1 MKTLEYLIKANSS
14 DFVTAVT
21 KAETIYGQALKGM
34 ADKAK
39 QISLFKQAKDEADST
54 GTALVKLKTTAEQ
67 VRKALGDSG
76 GSLQQSQQLAKAEA
90 AISKTEAAM
99 RGQVAAVVSMR
110 QALAAA
116 GVDTR
121 NLAAEQDK
129 MASAIAKASASVI
142 QNRRTNAARDVL
154 GIRSELDITR
164 EINLVQAAYDR
175 LAATGTVSHNE
186 LDRAATRPRPG
197 LPPCARN
204 CVAVPRRS
212 SCLQPHLHR
221 STRCAALV
229 PPGMSW
235 ASAPSWISPAKSAR
249 CRQRMT
255 ASQPPVRSPITS
267 WTGPLL
273 RPRPG
278 LRPCA
283 RNCAVV
289 PKKSSCLPRPLH
301 PSTRHSAQVLPVTSW
316 ASAPRP
322 ISSVKSSRCR
332 LHSHA

>member
-186 LDRAATRPRPG
+186 LDRAAAATK
-197 LPPCARN
+197 ARI
-204 CVAVPRRS
+204 
-212 SCLQPHLHR
+212 
-221 STRCAALV
+221 AALRQELRGGAEEV
-229 PPGMSW
+229 KLF
-235 ASAPSWISPAKSAR
+235 AAPSASVNQVRRTGAARDVLGIRSELDITREISQVQAAR
-249 CRQRMT
+249 
-255 ASQPPVRSPITS
+255 PP
-267 WTGPLL
+267 
-273 RPRPG
+273 
-278 LRPCA
+278 
-283 RNCAVV
+283 
-289 PKKSSCLPRPLH
+289 
-301 PSTRHSAQVLPVTSW
+301 
-316 ASAPRP
+316 
-322 ISSVKSSRCR
+322 RCHR
-332 LHSHA
+332 DGFP

>member
-116 GVDTR
+116 VSTPATWLPSRTR
-121 NLAAEQDK
+121 WPARLQK
-129 MASAIAKASASVI
+129 HLQASS
-142 QNRRTNAARDVL
+142 RT
-154 GIRSELDITR
+154 
-164 EINLVQAAYDR
+164 
-175 LAATGTVSHNE
+175 
-186 LDRAATRPRPG
+186 
-197 LPPCARN
+197 
-204 CVAVPRRS
+204 AVPM
-212 SCLQPHLHR
+212 LP
-221 STRCAALV
+221 V
-229 PPGMSW
+229 MSW
-235 ASAPSWISPAKSAR
+235 ASVPSWISPAKLTW

-255 ASQPPVRSPITS
+255 ASQPPD
-267 WTGPLL
+267 GF
-273 RPRPG
+273 
-278 LRPCA
+278 A
-283 RNCAVV
+283 
-289 PKKSSCLPRPLH
+289 
-301 PSTRHSAQVLPVTSW
+301 
-316 ASAPRP
+316 
-322 ISSVKSSRCR
+322 
-332 LHSHA
+332 

>member
-116 GVDTR
+116 VSTPATWLPSRTR
-121 NLAAEQDK
+121 WPARLQK
-129 MASAIAKASASVI
+129 QSVI
-142 QNRRTNAARDVL
+142 QNRRTNAAVMSWA
-154 GIRSELDITR
+154 SELEPVTSAPRPTSSVKSAPRNPACIHAWPSCPGHQHGR
-164 EINLVQAAYDR
+164 AV
-175 LAATGTVSHNE
+175 
-186 LDRAATRPRPG
+186 RAATAPRPG
-197 LPPCARN
+197 LP
-204 CVAVPRRS
+204 
-212 SCLQPHLHR
+212 SC
-221 STRCAALV
+221 
-229 PPGMSW
+229 
-235 ASAPSWISPAKSAR
+235 APSCRAR
-249 CRQRMT
+249 CPPA
-255 ASQPPVRSPITS
+255 AS
-267 WTGPLL
+267 
-273 RPRPG
+273 
-278 LRPCA
+278 
-283 RNCAVV
+283 
-289 PKKSSCLPRPLH
+289 
-301 PSTRHSAQVLPVTSW
+301 
-316 ASAPRP
+316 
-322 ISSVKSSRCR
+322 
-332 LHSHA
+332 